1 MSKRKAELP
10 KLGDKIPS
18 ERFFVSDTNVRKGH
32 PFGDSE
38 ADKNL
43 IQDLRRAKDNK
54 PVHPFKAR
62 PEGDGYGVYAGRRK
76 LLALKTLRKEFV
88 IGVHGVVD
96 DVSDEE
102 AISASWTENRTEL
115 QEQMDPIT
123 YAKGLNRVLSFSPLS
138 LRKWAEA
145 HNMSPSTVSERLRVL
160 ELSPKMQEVTANRK
174 IFYYDALQIAKM
186 KLGKEVQDQLAEL
199 VEKDGYDVFKAELKR
214 RIAGKGKRGIPAD
227 RYWIDRLAWD
237 KRNLKHQRC
246 HDILTKVAEAERKT
260 VPEYILGYI
269 ITNIDEIAKELA

>member
-1 MSKRKAELP
+1 MSKPELP
-10 KLGDKIPS
+10 KIGDKIPR
-18 ERFFVSDTNVRKGH
+18 EMFFVSDMNVRKGR

-54 PVHPFKAR
+54 PVFAFKAR
-62 PEGDGYGVYAGRRK
+62 PEGDGYGVYVGRRK
-76 LLALKTLRKEFV
+76 LLALKMLRKEMV

-96 DVSDEE
+96 HVTDEE

-115 QEQMDPIT
+115 QEEMDPIS
-123 YAKGLNRVLSFSPLS
+123 YAEGLQKVLSFSPLS

-186 KLGKEVQDQLAEL
+186 KLGKELQDKLAEL
-199 VEKDGYDVFKAELKR
+199 AETDYDAFKAELKR

-237 KRNLKHQRC
+237 KRNLKHKRC
-246 HDILTKVAEAERKT
+246 HDILAKVAEADGKT

-269 ITNIDEIAKELA
+269 IERIDEIAKEVA